1 MSKRK
6 QSGFTLIELIIG
18 IGFLVAVG
26 LIIGLIYVG
35 VHFIGKA
42 W

>member
-6 QSGFTLIELIIG
+6 QSGFTLIELIIVV
-18 IGFLVAVG
+18 GFVAALALAG
-26 LIIGLIYVG
+26 TLIYVG